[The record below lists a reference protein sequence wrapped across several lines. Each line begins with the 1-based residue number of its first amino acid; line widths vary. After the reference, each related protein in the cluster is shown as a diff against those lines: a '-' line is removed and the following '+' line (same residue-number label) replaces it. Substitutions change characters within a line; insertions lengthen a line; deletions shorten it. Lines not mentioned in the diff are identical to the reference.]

1 MGQHFYIFINFPVT
15 NPWIWMKWA
24 FFAGIYEWVQFDAD
38 PNETLDSRL
47 KYTEVDT
54 GVGLIERKGTVV
66 PVNVFIFILS
76 IHPPIFICFIT
87 HYLMCFLMAPGKN
100 NVGFVEKLKR
110 FFLILFLYFIFRQT
124 NPNPE
129 NHWIINIYMK
139 ATYTIKAY
147 SVYTWHLNV
156 LWAKSSI
163 KLSL

>member
-1 MGQHFYIFINFPVT
+1 
-15 NPWIWMKWA
+15 
-24 FFAGIYEWVQFDAD
+24 
-38 PNETLDSRL
+38 
-47 KYTEVDT
+47 
-54 GVGLIERKGTVV
+54 
-66 PVNVFIFILS
+66 
-76 IHPPIFICFIT
+76 
-87 HYLMCFLMAPGKN
+87 MCFLMAPGKN

-110 FFLILFLYFIFRQT
+110 FFLILFLYFHKLNNR
-124 NPNPE
+124 E